1 MYQKPLPQP
10 DAGTRPFWEAAKQH
24 RLCIPKCRAC
34 DTFHFYPRALCPHCR
49 SAELD
54 WVDVSGRGTVHTFT
68 VARRPAGPAFKED
81 VPYIVAL
88 IDLEEGPRMMSNIVT
103 DDVDAVKIGDPV
115 TVRFEDVSDEISLPK
130 FIPARR

>member
-1 MYQKPLPQP
+1 ML
-10 DAGTRPFWEAAKQH
+10 F
-24 RLCIPKCRAC
+24 
-34 DTFHFYPRALCPHCR
+34 R
-49 SAELD
+49 S
-54 WVDVSGRGTVHTFT
+54 VSGRGTVHTFT

-115 TVRFEDVSDEISLPK
+115 TVWFEDVSDEISLPK
-130 FIPARR
+130 FIPAGR